1 MTMDMIEKNARH
13 DSITH
18 YSAVG
23 NAEERMWRRGIG
35 VPCYS
40 TAGNGKN
47 KEVRY
52 KGIRSYCQG
61 YLVHR
66 CSAAENQQNEN

>member
-1 MTMDMIEKNARH
+1 MDMIEKNVRH
-13 DSITH
+13 DSVTH

-23 NAEERMWRRGIG
+23 NAEERMRRRGIG

-40 TAGNGKN
+40 AAGNGKD

-52 KGIRSYCQG
+52 KGIRSYRQG
-61 YLVHR
+61 CLVHR
-66 CSAAENQQNEN
+66 CSAAENRRNEN